1 MRGHVRKRGQKWA
14 YVVDVGRDDD
24 GRRIQKWG
32 SGFERR
38 KEAEAGL
45 TEALENLRTG
55 SYVEPAK
62 LTVAQFLTDEWLPA
76 MRGSLRPST
85 FDSYEMI
92 VRTRIGPEIGTV
104 ALQRLTP
111 SALNAMYGKL
121 LEGGEDRKPLS
132 ARSVRYSHAVLRHAL
147 SDAVK
152 WDRLVRNVADSAEP
166 PSAKA
171 AKPRKMPTWNKDQLR
186 TFLDHVREDRLFA
199 AWRVLATTGMRRGEL
214 MALRWADL
222 DLDAGQ
228 VAIPDSKTGSGR
240 SVALDKETVAALRA
254 HRKAQAAE
262 RLALGP
268 AYTDQGLVFCREDG
282 APIWAQSISRMF
294 KRHAGEAGLPS
305 IRLHD
310 VRHTAATLAL
320 QTGIHPK
327 VVSERLGHATIAI
340 TLDTYS
346 HVTPGLQEDA
356 AAAVAALL
364 D

>member
-1 MRGHVRKRGQKWA
+1 
-14 YVVDVGRDDD
+14 VVDVGRADD
-24 GRRIQKWG
+24 GKRIQKWG

-62 LTVAQFLTDEWLPA
+62 LTVAQFLRDEWLPA

-85 FDSYEMI
+85 FDSYGMI
-92 VRTRIGPEIGTV
+92 VRTRIAPEVGSV

-111 SALNAMYGKL
+111 STLNAMYAN
-121 LEGGEDRKPLS
+121 LS
-132 ARSVRYSHAVLRHAL
+132 ERLSPRSVRYTHAVMRHAL
-147 SDAVK
+147 ADAVK

-171 AKPRKMPTWNKDQLR
+171 AKPRKMPTWSKDQLR

-214 MALRWADL
+214 MALRWPDL
-222 DLDAGQ
+222 DLDAGR
-228 VAIPDSKTGSGR
+228 VAIPDSKTGTGR
-240 SVALDKETVAALRA
+240 SVVLDSETVAALRA
-254 HRKAQAAE
+254 HRKAQARE
-262 RLALGP
+262 KLALGP
-268 AYTDQGLVFCREDG
+268 AYEDHGLVFCREDG
-282 APIWAQSISRMF
+282 VPIWAQSISRMF
-294 KRHAGEAGLPS
+294 KRHASEAGLPS

-320 QTGIHPK
+320 QAGIHPK
-327 VVSERLGHATIAI
+327 VVSERLGHATIAV

-346 HVTPGLQEDA
+346 HVVPGLQEDA
-356 AAAVAALL
+356 AATLAALL
-364 D
+364 A